1 MIALPENRSSSST
14 PSRVIVSSDTEF
26 QIQDEIVIEAKKIRE
41 VKLNAMRRIT
51 EYVVAV
57 ASLLFLGTA
66 AQTFLPSTT
75 RLVESSFAAAGTSFL
90 TLLKGI

>member
-1 MIALPENRSSSST
+1 MTLTPKNRSSSST
-14 PSRVIVSSDTEF
+14 PSQIIQSSDTEF
-26 QIQDEIVIEAKKIRE
+26 QIPHETITVVEIRRD
-41 VKLNAMRRIT
+41 VKLTAMKRIA

-66 AQTFLPSTT
+66 AETFLPSTA
-75 RLVESSFAAAGTSFL
+75 RLVESSFAAAGMSFL